1 MSNTNILEAE
11 KLARSYAGRS
21 VLRGVDLTLAA
32 GEMYV
37 LLGPNGAGK
46 TTLMHAICG
55 RLRLDSG
62 RVRIGGGDPAVS
74 AEARRRIGFVPQQ
87 IALYPYLTI
96 RENLSVLGRLA
107 GLRRSDCAVAVDEA
121 LDWIGLA
128 DRANDRIDRLS
139 GGMQRR
145 VNLAAGVL
153 HRPDLLLLDEP
164 TVGVDP
170 EARDRL
176 HVLLETL
183 REEGLAILMSTHD
196 MDQAEQLATRTGVL
210 CDGKIIVE
218 GSVEALVRDHFG
230 QQRELTLRL
239 TESASESQAEV
250 LSGVGLV
257 RSENRQIWS
266 GALAGGLDRLSV
278 IGQELEKNGIQ
289 TGELRL
295 REPGLREV
303 FFKATGK
310 EYRA

>member
-1 MSNTNILEAE
+1 M
-11 KLARSYAGRS
+11 
-21 VLRGVDLTLAA
+21 LRGVDLTLAA

-46 TTLMHAICG
+46 TTLMHALCG

-62 RVRIGGGDPAVS
+62 RVRICGGDPAVS
-74 AEARRRIGFVPQQ
+74 ADARRRIGFVPQQ

-96 RENLSVLGRLA
+96 RENLSILGRLA
-107 GLRRSDCAVAVDEA
+107 GLRRSGCAVAVDEA
-121 LDWIGLA
+121 LDWIGLG

-183 REEGLAILMSTHD
+183 REDGLAILMSTHD

-210 CDGKIIVE
+210 NDGKIIVE
-218 GSVEALVRDHFG
+218 GSVEALVKDHFG
-230 QQRELTLRL
+230 Q
-239 TESASESQAEV
+239 
-250 LSGVGLV
+250 
-257 RSENRQIWS
+257 
-266 GALAGGLDRLSV
+266 LD
-278 IGQELEKNGIQ
+278 
-289 TGELRL
+289 
-295 REPGLREV
+295 
-303 FFKATGK
+303 
-310 EYRA
+310 